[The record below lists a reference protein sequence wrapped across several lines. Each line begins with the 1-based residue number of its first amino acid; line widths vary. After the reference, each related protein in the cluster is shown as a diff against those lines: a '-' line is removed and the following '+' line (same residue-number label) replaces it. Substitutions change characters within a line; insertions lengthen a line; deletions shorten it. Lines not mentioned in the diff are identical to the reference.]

1 MSPEEREHS
10 YEHYKQWQINKNRYK
25 HECVAYVLI
34 VGVVALFVL
43 KHWKELSIGFVVI
56 IVAGCIYLLAML
68 IRKYIQIQQ
77 KTAEM
82 KKIAEEVGGT
92 DIVIDHEKGKVSF
105 SVPAENADAVFSDI
119 EKNMGNAKYKLKVS
133 RVQNPDNEMKDKKT
147 TDVGYVNKNSQK
159 NNGKTEHKGTD
170 NNQWFYSM
178 ECLKCGH
185 KYFANGS
192 DIKIRKCPN
201 CQGGKP

>member
-1 MSPEEREHS
+1 MSPEERERS

-34 VGVVALFVL
+34 VGVIAIFVL
-43 KHWKELSIGFVVI
+43 KHWKE
-56 IVAGCIYLLAML
+56 LLAML
-68 IRKYIQIQQ
+68 IRKYIKIQQ
-77 KTAEM
+77 KAAEM

-105 SVPAENADAVFSDI
+105 SVPAENADAVINDI
-119 EKNMGNAKYKLKVS
+119 EKNMGNSKYKLKVS
-133 RVQNPDNEMKDKKT
+133 RVQNPNNEMKDKKT
-147 TDVGYVNKNSQK
+147 TDVGYVNKNSQR
-159 NNGKTEHKGTD
+159 NNGKTEYKGTD

>member
-1 MSPEEREHS
+1 MSPEERERS

-56 IVAGCIYLLAML
+56 IAIGCICLLAML
-68 IRKYIQIQQ
+68 IYKYIKIQQ
-77 KTAEM
+77 KATEM

-105 SVPAENADAVFSDI
+105 SVPAENADAVI
-119 EKNMGNAKYKLKVS
+119 
-133 RVQNPDNEMKDKKT
+133 
-147 TDVGYVNKNSQK
+147 
-159 NNGKTEHKGTD
+159 
-170 NNQWFYSM
+170 
-178 ECLKCGH
+178 
-185 KYFANGS
+185 S
-192 DIKIRKCPN
+192 DIKKIWETQNIKSKYHEC
-201 CQGGKP
+201 KILIMK

>member
-1 MSPEEREHS
+1 MSPEERERS
-10 YEHYKQWQINKNRYK
+10 YEHYKQWQINKIRYK
-25 HECVAYVLI
+25 HEGVAYVI
-34 VGVVALFVL
+34 MIGVIALFVL
-43 KHWKELSIGFVVI
+43 KYWKELSIGFVVI
-56 IVAGCIYLLAML
+56 IAVGCIYLLAML
-68 IRKYIQIQQ
+68 IRKYIKIQQ
-77 KTAEM
+77 KAAEM

-105 SVPAENADAVFSDI
+105 SVPAENADAVISDI
-119 EKNMGNAKYKLKVS
+119 EKNMGNSKYKFKVS
-133 RVQNPDNEMKDKKT
+133 RVQNPDKEMKDKKT
-147 TDVGYVNKNSQK
+147 TDVGYVNKNSQR

>member
-1 MSPEEREHS
+1 M
-10 YEHYKQWQINKNRYK
+10 I
-25 HECVAYVLI
+25 AI
-34 VGVVALFVL
+34 FVL
-43 KHWKELSIGFVVI
+43 KHWKELSIGFATI
-56 IVAGCIYLLAML
+56 IAVGCIYLLAML
-68 IRKYIQIQQ
+68 IRKYIKIQQ
-77 KTAEM
+77 KAAEM

-105 SVPAENADAVFSDI
+105 SVPVENADAVINDI
-119 EKNMGNAKYKLKVS
+119 EKNMGNSKYKLKVS

-147 TDVGYVNKNSQK
+147 TDVGYVNKNSQR

>member
-1 MSPEEREHS
+1 MSPEERERS

-43 KHWKELSIGFVVI
+43 KHWKELSIGLVVI

-77 KTAEM
+77 KTAEI

-105 SVPAENADAVFSDI
+105 SVPAENADAVISDI
-119 EKNMGNAKYKLKVS
+119 EKNMGNSKYKLKVS
-133 RVQNPDNEMKDKKT
+133 RVQNPDNE
-147 TDVGYVNKNSQK
+147 
-159 NNGKTEHKGTD
+159 
-170 NNQWFYSM
+170 
-178 ECLKCGH
+178 
-185 KYFANGS
+185 
-192 DIKIRKCPN
+192 
-201 CQGGKP
+201 

>member
-1 MSPEEREHS
+1 MRNS
-10 YEHYKQWQINKNRYK
+10 
-25 HECVAYVLI
+25 
-34 VGVVALFVL
+34 
-43 KHWKELSIGFVVI
+43 
-56 IVAGCIYLLAML
+56 
-68 IRKYIQIQQ
+68 
-77 KTAEM
+77 
-82 KKIAEEVGGT
+82 
-92 DIVIDHEKGKVSF
+92 
-105 SVPAENADAVFSDI
+105 
-119 EKNMGNAKYKLKVS
+119 KYKLKVS
-133 RVQNPDNEMKDKKT
+133 RVQNLDNEMKDKKT
-147 TDVGYVNKNSQK
+147 TDVGYVNKNSQR